1 LQAVS
6 VVLYLT
12 AFMSAARTHHA
23 PFVSSKAPRGKTMN
37 VLWESKPEIH
47 VVLGPDLGLVA
58 VLITFPIT
66 HKKGLTKTKHLLG
79 SLHVL
84 VV

>member
-1 LQAVS
+1 
-6 VVLYLT
+6 
-12 AFMSAARTHHA
+12 
-23 PFVSSKAPRGKTMN
+23 MN

-66 HKKGLTKTKHLLG
+66 HKKGLTKTKYLLG